1 MAVWDDVVGQE
12 RVTAQLAAAAR
23 DADALVTA
31 EAEGRAGASQDRPGT
46 PPAGERG
53 GASQMTHAWLF
64 TGPPGSGR
72 ATAARAFAA
81 ALQCVSPDRALGG
94 APGCGFCDG
103 CHTTQVGTH
112 ADVEIVRTDLLSI
125 GVKET
130 RDLVRRSSLSPAGGR
145 WQVIVLE
152 DADRLTEGAGNVLL
166 KAVEEP
172 APRTVWLLCAPSIED
187 VLPTIRSRCRHLSLR
202 TPPVAAVADVLVRRD
217 GIAPEAADRAARA
230 TQGHIGR
237 ARRLATDERARARR
251 AAVLKLPLRIDDI
264 GGCLK
269 AAQELID
276 AAGEDAKQVAEEVDT
291 KETEELRAALGA
303 AAGTGGRLPRG
314 TAGAMKEL
322 QDKQKRR
329 ATRTQRD
336 SLDLALVD
344 LTGFYRDVLALQ
356 MGASVPLANDEVR
369 DSLERIAAGST
380 PQRTLRRIEA
390 VIACREA
397 LDRNVAPL
405 LAVEAMT
412 AALRAG

>member
-1 MAVWDDVVGQE
+1 MTVWDDLVGQI
-12 RVTAQLAAAAR
+12 RVQEQLAAAAK

-31 EAEGRAGASQDRPGT
+31 VSDGKPLDQGSK
-46 PPAGERG
+46 
-53 GASQMTHAWLF
+53 MTHAWLF

-72 ATAARAFAA
+72 STAARAFAA
-81 ALQCVSPDRALGG
+81 ALQCTSPDRALGG

-103 CHTTQVGTH
+103 CHTSLIGTH
-112 ADVEIVRTDLLSI
+112 ADVQIIRTDLLSI

-130 RDLVRRSSLSPAGGR
+130 RDLVRRAQLSPAVGR
-145 WQVIVLE
+145 WQVIVME

-172 APRTVWLLCAPSIED
+172 APRTVWMLCAPSLED
-187 VLPTIRSRCRHLSLR
+187 VLPTIRSRCRHLTLS
-202 TPPVAAVADVLVRRD
+202 TPPVEAVADVLIRRD
-217 GIAPEAADRAARA
+217 GVDPERAQSAARA

-251 AAVLKLPLRIDDI
+251 AAVLKVPLRVADV

-276 AAGEDAKQVAEEVDT
+276 TATDDAKQMAEEVDV
-291 KETEELRAALGA
+291 KETEDLKAALGGVA
-303 AAGTGGRLPRG
+303 GGRMPRG

-322 QDKQKRR
+322 EDKQKRR
-329 ATRTQRD
+329 KTRTQRD
-336 SLDLALVD
+336 SLDLALTE

-356 MGASVPLANDEVR
+356 LGSRIAIANVDVQ
-369 DSLERIAAGST
+369 DSLDRIAESST
-380 PQRTLRRIEA
+380 PAQTLRRIES
-390 VIACREA
+390 VIACRDA
-397 LDRNVAPL
+397 MDRNVAPL

-412 AALRAG
+412 MALRAG

>member
-1 MAVWDDVVGQE
+1 MPVWDDLVGQE
-12 RVTAQLAAAAR
+12 RVQTQLAAAAR

-31 EAEGRAGASQDRPGT
+31 ISAGTEAPAASK
-46 PPAGERG
+46 
-53 GASQMTHAWLF
+53 MTHAWLF

-72 ATAARAFAA
+72 STAARAFAA
-81 ALQCVSPDRALGG
+81 ALQCTSPDRALGG
-94 APGCGFCDG
+94 EPGCGFCEG
-103 CHTTQVGTH
+103 CHTTLIGTH

-130 RDLVRRSSLSPAGGR
+130 RDLVRRAQLSPAVGR

-172 APRTVWLLCAPSIED
+172 APRTVWLLCAPSLED
-187 VLPTIRSRCRHLSLR
+187 VLPTIRSRCRHLTLR

-217 GIAPEAADRAARA
+217 GIEPAVAAAAARA

-237 ARRLATDERARARR
+237 ARRLATDEAARTRR
-251 AAVLKLPLRIDDI
+251 ASALRLPLRVDDV

-269 AAQELID
+269 AAQELVD
-276 AAGEDAKQVAEEVDT
+276 AAAEDAKQVAEEVDT

-303 AAGTGGRLPRG
+303 AAGTGGRMPRG
-314 TAGAMKEL
+314 TAGVMKEL
-322 QDKQKRR
+322 EDRQKRR
-329 ATRTQRD
+329 RTRTQRD
-336 SLDLALVD
+336 SLDLALTD

-356 MGASVPLANDEVR
+356 LGSSVAIANEEIRPDL
-369 DSLERIAAGST
+369 DRIARESG
-380 PQRTLRRIEA
+380 PERTLRRIEA
-390 VIACREA
+390 IIACREA

-412 AALRAG
+412 MSLRAG

>member
-1 MAVWDDVVGQE
+1 MAVWDDVVGQD
-12 RVTAQLAAAAR
+12 RVTATLAAAAR
-23 DADALVTA
+23 DADALVSA
-31 EAEGRAGASQDRPGT
+31 ERAGQE
-46 PPAGERG
+46 PPPGERPEPPSADRS
-53 GASQMTHAWLF
+53 GASRMTHAWLF

-72 ATAARAFAA
+72 STAARAFAA
-81 ALQCVSPDRALGG
+81 ALQCVSPDRTLGG

-103 CHTTQVGTH
+103 CHTALIGTH

-130 RDLVRRSSLSPAGGR
+130 RDLVRRSSLSPSGGR

-172 APRTVWLLCAPSIED
+172 APRTVWLLCAPSVED
-187 VLPTIRSRCRHLSLR
+187 VLPTIRSRCRLLSLR
-202 TPPVAAVADVLVRRD
+202 TPPVDAVADVLVRRD
-217 GIAPEAADRAARA
+217 GIEPEAAGRAARA

-251 AAVLKLPLRIDDI
+251 TAVLKLPLRVDDI

-329 ATRTQRD
+329 STRTQRD

-369 DSLERIAAGST
+369 DSVQRIATAST
-380 PQRTLRRIEA
+380 PERTLRRIEA

-412 AALRAG
+412 VALRAG

>member
-1 MAVWDDVVGQE
+1 MAVWDDLVGQS
-12 RVTAQLAAAAR
+12 RVEEQLAAAAR

-31 EAEGRAGASQDRPGT
+31 HA
-46 PPAGERG
+46 AGEPAPE
-53 GASQMTHAWLF
+53 ASKMTHAWLF

-103 CHTTQVGTH
+103 CHTTLVGTH

-130 RDLVRRSSLSPAGGR
+130 RDLVRRAQLSPAGGR

-172 APRTVWLLCAPSIED
+172 APRTVWLLCAPSLED
-187 VLPTIRSRCRHLSLR
+187 VLPTIRSRCRHLTLR
-202 TPPVAAVADVLVRRD
+202 TPPVEAVADVLVRRD
-217 GIAPEAADRAARA
+217 GIEPELAQAAARA
-230 TQGHIGR
+230 TQGHIDR

-251 AAVLKLPLRIDDI
+251 SVVLKLPLRVDDI

-269 AAQELID
+269 AAQELVD
-276 AAGEDAKQVAEEVDT
+276 AAAEDAKQVAEEIDV
-291 KETEELRAALGA
+291 KETEELKAALGA
-303 AAGTGGRLPRG
+303 AQGGRMPRG

-322 QDKQKRR
+322 EERQKRR
-329 ATRTQRD
+329 RTRTQRD
-336 SLDLALVD
+336 SLDLALTD

-356 MGASVPLANDEVR
+356 LRSRAALANTDVR
-369 DSLERIAAGST
+369 DALERIAHDTT
-380 PQRTLRRIEA
+380 PERTLRRIEA
-390 VIACREA
+390 VLACRKA

-412 AALRAG
+412 MALRG

>member
-1 MAVWDDVVGQE
+1 MTVWDDVVGQE
-12 RVTAQLAAAAR
+12 RVARQLAAAAV
-23 DADALVTA
+23 DADAYVTA
-31 EAEGRAGASQDRPGT
+31 QGRPAEASPAEDGTSAPALAASR
-46 PPAGERG
+46 
-53 GASQMTHAWLF
+53 MTHAWLF

-94 APGCGFCDG
+94 EPGCGFCDG
-103 CHTTQVGTH
+103 CHTALVGTH
-112 ADVEIVRTDLLSI
+112 ADVEVVRTELLSI

-130 RDLVRRSSLSPAGGR
+130 RELVRRASMSPAGGR

-172 APRTVWLLCAPSIED
+172 APRTVWLLCAPSVED
-187 VLPTIRSRCRHLSLR
+187 VLPTIRSRCRLLTLS
-202 TPPVAAVADVLVRRD
+202 TPPVDAVADLLIRRD
-217 GIAPEAADRAARA
+217 GIDPGTAHSAARA

-251 AAVLKLPLRIDDI
+251 AAVLKLPARIDDI
-264 GGCLK
+264 GGCLR

-276 AAGEDAKQVAEEVDT
+276 ASTEDAKQMAEETDA

-303 AAGTGGRLPRG
+303 AAGSNGRLPRG
-314 TAGAMKEL
+314 TAGVMKDL

-329 ATRTQRD
+329 LTRTQRD

-344 LTGFYRDVLALQ
+344 LTSFYRDVLALQ
-356 MGASVPLANDEVR
+356 LGASVALSSDEVR
-369 DSLERIAAGST
+369 DTVQRVATGST
-380 PQRTLRRIEA
+380 PERTLRRIDA
-390 VIACREA
+390 VMACREA

-412 AALRAG
+412 VALRAG

>member
-1 MAVWDDVVGQE
+1 MPVWDDLVGQE
-12 RVTAQLAAAAR
+12 KVSEQLAAAAR

-31 EAEGRAGASQDRPGT
+31 VAAKAPLPEASK
-46 PPAGERG
+46 
-53 GASQMTHAWLF
+53 MTHAWLF

-72 ATAARAFAA
+72 STAARAFAA

-94 APGCGFCDG
+94 IPGCGFCDG
-103 CHTTQVGTH
+103 CHTSLVGTH
-112 ADVEIVRTDLLSI
+112 ADVQIVRTDLLSI

-130 RDLVRRSSLSPAGGR
+130 RDLVRRAQLSPAVGR

-187 VLPTIRSRCRHLSLR
+187 VLPTIRSRCRLLTLR
-202 TPPVAAVADVLVRRD
+202 TPPVEAVADILVRRD
-217 GIAPEAADRAARA
+217 GIEPDVAAAAARA

-237 ARRLATDERARARR
+237 ARRLATDPSARQRR
-251 AAVLKLPLRIDDI
+251 AAVLRLPLRIDDI

-276 AAGEDAKQVAEEVDT
+276 TASEDAKQLAEEVDV
-291 KETEELRAALGA
+291 KETEDLKTALGA
-303 AAGTGGRLPRG
+303 VQGGRMPRG
-314 TAGAMKEL
+314 TAGVMKEL
-322 QDKQKRR
+322 EDRQKRR
-329 ATRTQRD
+329 RTRTQRD
-336 SLDLALVD
+336 SLDLALID

-356 MGASVPLANDEVR
+356 LGSRLAIANVEAGDT
-369 DSLERIAAGST
+369 LERLARGSS
-380 PQRTLRRIEA
+380 PESTLRRIDA
-390 VIACREA
+390 IAACREA

-412 AALRAG
+412 MALRAG